1 MSTPATVTESVVRD
15 HLRSFLEQRGVD
27 AIVRDYDDA
36 AVLVCENR
44 TYEGPTEIRDFFT
57 GFVGSLPPGTIERFA
72 LKCLRVEG
80 ELAYI
85 TWSAGNVVLLGTD
98 TFVVRDGRIVA
109 QTFAMHAGSA
119 A

>member
-1 MSTPATVTESVVRD
+1 MSTLSNATESVVRT
-15 HLRSFLEQRGVD
+15 HLQCFLEQRGID

-36 AVLVCENR
+36 AVLVCEDR
-44 TYEGPTEIRDFFT
+44 AHRGRAEIREFFA
-57 GFVGSLPPGTIERFA
+57 GFVASLPPGTIERFA

-85 TWSAGNVVLLGTD
+85 TWSAGNVVPLGTD
-98 TFVVRDGRIVA
+98 TFVVRGGRIVA
-109 QTFAMHAGSA
+109 QTFAMQPGSA